1 MMLENFW
8 NIKEK
13 PFAGF
18 GGFGGGAG
26 GLGFK
31 SAAGGPVH
39 SSSGGIIAE
48 YNDNNIVM

>member
-1 MMLENFW
+1 MLENFW

-26 GLGFK
+26 GVSLTTNA
-31 SAAGGPVH
+31 SQNH
-39 SSSGGIIAE
+39 
-48 YNDNNIVM
+48 DN